1 MTDKAN
7 NLIDFINTNTLSLW
21 CETTPTTSYPELTE
35 DIETDVAIVGAGITG
50 ITCALLLKNE
60 GMNVTVVDSNR
71 IAMGTTSH
79 STAKITLQHGIIY
92 DKLLSTLGLER
103 TQQYVDANK
112 SAMELI
118 ERNVKEYN
126 IDCSLEK
133 QDAYIYSSRQEYVS
147 QLENEVSAAKRLG
160 IDAEYLSC
168 IPLPVETICAERFP
182 DQAQFHP
189 RRYLLALAEKIP
201 GNGSHIFENT
211 RIMDLQ
217 QEGNKN
223 ILIAE
228 SGRHITAKYV
238 FLASHFPCC
247 DKGGMYFTRLYPMRS
262 YVISALLE
270 DPYPGGMYITAETP
284 GMSIRHQLLDEGDCV
299 LFGGESH
306 QTGQGEDTR
315 EHYKKIF
322 KYAADHFAIKKILYH
337 WSTQD
342 YDTPD
347 SLPYAGHLTS
357 STPSVFMASGFR
369 EWGFTNGTASA
380 MVIRDLIIKG
390 TSPWQDAYNPQRFTP
405 VASSATFIQENLDV
419 AKNLIKGKL
428 KTGEVN
434 PDISPGEGK
443 IIDLDGERVGA
454 YRDENGKLYLVDI
467 TCTHLGCEL
476 SWNSAEKTW
485 DCPCHGSRF
494 SYDGTI
500 IEGPAVH
507 QLKRQP
513 SQEKNEKDPNIT

>member
-1 MTDKAN
+1 MADKAT
-7 NLIDFINTNTLSLW
+7 NLMDFINTNTLSLW
-21 CETTPTTSYPELTE
+21 CETTPSTSYPELTE
-35 DIETDVAIVGAGITG
+35 DIVTEVAIVGAGITG

-60 GMNVTVVDSNR
+60 GMKVTVVDSNR

-79 STAKITLQHGIIY
+79 STAKITTQHGIIY
-92 DKLLSTLGLER
+92 DKLITTLGFER
-103 TQQYVDANK
+103 TQQYADANK

-118 ERNVKEYN
+118 RRNVKEYN

-133 QDAYIYSSRQEYVS
+133 QDAYIYSNKQKYVS
-147 QLENEVSAAKRLG
+147 QLDKEVSAAKSLG
-160 IDAEYLSC
+160 IDAEYLTS
-168 IPLPVETICAERFP
+168 IPLPIDVLCAERFP

-201 GNGSHIFENT
+201 GDGSNIFENT

-217 QEGNKN
+217 QEGNN
-223 ILIAE
+223 TILLTAE
-228 SGRHITAKYV
+228 NKRITAKYV
-238 FLASHFPCC
+238 FLASHFPCY

-262 YVISALLE
+262 YVVAALLKE
-270 DPYPGGMYITAETP
+270 PYPGGMYITAETP
-284 GMSIRHQLLDEGDCV
+284 GMSIRHQLLDDKDAV

-322 KYAADHFAIKKILYH
+322 KYAADHFTVKKILYH

-342 YDTPD
+342 YETPD
-347 SLPYAGHLTS
+347 SLPYAGLLTS
-357 STPSVFMASGFR
+357 STPNVFMASGFR

-380 MVIRDLIIKG
+380 MIIRDLIIKG
-390 TSPWQDAYNPQRFTP
+390 SSPWQEAYNPQRFTP
-405 VASSATFIQENLDV
+405 AASSALFIQENLDV

-428 KTGEVN
+428 KSGEAH
-434 PDISPGEGK
+434 PSISPGEGK
-443 IIDLDGERVGA
+443 IIDLDGNRAGA
-454 YRDENGKLYLVDI
+454 YKDENGKLYVVDI

-476 SWNSAEKTW
+476 SWNAAEKTW

-507 QLKRQP
+507 QLKHLP
-513 SQEKNEKDPNIT
+513 NHEKNEIDPNIT

>member
-1 MTDKAN
+1 MTERAN
-7 NLIDFINTNTLSLW
+7 NLIDFINTTPLSLW
-21 CETTPTTSYPELTE
+21 CETTPSTSYPELKE
-35 DIETDVAIVGAGITG
+35 DIVTDVAIVGAGITG
-50 ITCALLLKNE
+50 ITCALLLKKE
-60 GMNVTVVDSNR
+60 GMAVTVVDSNR
-71 IAMGTTSH
+71 IAMGATSH

-92 DKLLSTLGLER
+92 DKLLTSLGFER

-112 SAMELI
+112 SAMDLI
-118 ERNVKEYN
+118 IKNIKEHK
-126 IDCSLEK
+126 IDCDLEK
-133 QDAYIYSSRQEYVS
+133 QDAYIYSSMQEYIS
-147 QLENEVSAAKRLG
+147 QLEKEVSAAKKLG
-160 IDAEYLSC
+160 INAEYLSC
-168 IPLPVETICAERFP
+168 IPLPINVLCAERFA

-189 RRYLLALAEKIP
+189 RKYMLALAEKIP
-201 GNGSHIFENT
+201 GDGSHIFENT
-211 RIMDLQ
+211 RVIDLQ
-217 QEGNKN
+217 QEGNNN
-223 ILIAE
+223 ILIT
-228 SGRHITAKYV
+228 SNGKHIKAKYV

-262 YVISALLE
+262 YVVAALLK

-284 GMSIRHQLLDEGDCV
+284 GMSIRHQLVDNEDVV

-315 EHYKKIF
+315 EHYKNIF
-322 KYAADHFAIKKILYH
+322 KYASNYFTVKKILYH

-357 STPSVFMASGFR
+357 STPNVFMASGFR
-369 EWGFTNGTASA
+369 KWGFTNGTAAA
-380 MVIRDLIIKG
+380 MVIKDLIIKG
-390 TSPWQDAYNPQRFTP
+390 SSPWQDAYNPQRFTP
-405 VASSATFIQENLDV
+405 VASSAMFIQENLDV

-428 KTGEVN
+428 KAGDVPTS
-434 PDISPGEGK
+434 ISPGEGK
-443 IIDLDGERVGA
+443 VIDLDGERAGA

-476 SWNSAEKTW
+476 AWNSAEKTW

-494 SYDGTI
+494 SYDGAI

-507 QLKRQP
+507 ELKPLP
-513 SQEKNEKDPNIT
+513 SQDKNEIDPNIT